1 MVVVHVLEPRFGLVA
16 AGPDVV
22 VGDTL
27 HRDGLRVTAG
37 AGDHLLDLV
46 AMIFVVPQAAI
57 LSPSPGV
64 STQERRPASSRPEG
78 QSRCAAGILVLLR
91 QTVLPDV
98 WRFDDVVVDAMI
110 FGKSSSGPAC
120 CHHT

>member
-46 AMIFVVPQAAI
+46 AMIFVVP
-57 LSPSPGV
+57 PGRHLV
-64 STQERRPASSRPEG
+64 AVTRRLDP
-78 QSRCAAGILVLLR
+78 
-91 QTVLPDV
+91 
-98 WRFDDVVVDAMI
+98 
-110 FGKSSSGPAC
+110 
-120 CHHT
+120 